1 MSKRVY
7 ISGQMSGLP
16 REEYLAR
23 FAKAEELLKEQGYT
37 VVNPTKFFICRHL
50 WAYRI
55 VGYVG
60 ALLYD
65 LWRLNKCDL
74 IYKMPGWKQSRGANI
89 ESCWAFH
96 MGAYLLPPKTRTAID
111 LKLAKFAEKQWTR
124 SDTYPVDLAD
134 LQQRAQEHKNLVIV
148 KPDRP
153 APPPPK
159 KTTVPVGSTGGQKT
173 PKAK

>member
-7 ISGQMSGLP
+7 ISGQMTGLL

-23 FAKAEELLKEQGYT
+23 FARAEELLMQEGYE
-37 VVNPTKFFICRHL
+37 VANPTKFFICRHL

-55 VGYVG
+55 IGYVC
-60 ALLYD
+60 AQLYD
-65 LWRLNKCDL
+65 LWRLNKCDM
-74 IYKMPGWKQSRGANI
+74 IYKIPGWKQSRGANI

-96 MGAYLLPPKTRTAID
+96 MGVYLLPPKTRASID
-111 LKLAKFAEKQWTR
+111 LKMAKFIEKQWER

-134 LQQRAQEHKNLVIV
+134 LQRRAQERNNLVIV

-153 APPPPK
+153 APTPPK
-159 KTTVPVGSTGGQKT
+159 KPNTSTT
-173 PKAK
+173 AKIKDQ

>member
-7 ISGQMSGLP
+7 ISGQITGLS

-23 FAKAEELLKEQGYT
+23 FARAEELLRQEGYK
-37 VVNPTKFFICRHL
+37 VANPTKFFICHHL

-55 VGYVG
+55 IGYVC

-65 LWRLNKCDL
+65 LWRLNKCDM
-74 IYKMPGWKQSRGANI
+74 IYKIPGWKQSRGANI

-96 MGAYLLPPKTRTAID
+96 MGVYLLPPKTRTAID
-111 LKLAKFAEKQWTR
+111 LKMAKFIERQWER
-124 SDTYPVDLAD
+124 GDTYPVDLAD
-134 LQQRAQEHKNLVIV
+134 LQRRAQEHKNLVVV

-153 APPPPK
+153 APTPPK
-159 KTTVPVGSTGGQKT
+159 KPNTSVT
-173 PKAK
+173 AKIKDR